1 MSDLFGNTD
10 APAPA
15 PPPGG
20 EWTYLRVAVER
31 GLDQGGAGTG
41 LTYRSAAPVT
51 VGRRVEVPLGRGNTP
66 SAGIVIQAGGT
77 ELLDGFAPAK
87 VKSILRDT
95 GAGLPPGLVELARW
109 MSGYYVC
116 PLGMVLAAMLPAAVK
131 KRTGLR
137 TLVHLDRL
145 AEPDELALVESSK
158 LTKQTL
164 EAWQQIAA
172 LNRSLF
178 PLTPDALAVRITA
191 RTLGPINKLV
201 KLGLLRTIQIEDVR
215 QFGGVETQMSVEQAD
230 PSGGATFLPAS
241 MRPELTAAQSHIVTG
256 IAATLGTFGV
266 HLIRGVTGSGKT
278 EVYLRILESVL
289 ARGQTALVLVP
300 EISLTPQTAGR
311 FVERFRAAGV
321 GVLHS
326 GLSASQRHREWSRAA
341 SGAAR
346 VMVGAR
352 SAIFAPLDKLGLIV
366 VDEEHASD
374 YKQDQLPRYH
384 GRDVAIKRAHM
395 EGIPIILGT
404 ATPSLETWV
413 NAQPTTASRSAHP
426 TSEIPHPTSK
436 YALWELTERV
446 GGGKLPR
453 VELVDLAEERRIRQ
467 QTTGERDAHLHLI
480 GPTLERAIRDTL
492 TAGGQILLLL
502 NRRGYASYIACP
514 DSTCGWVMTCDDCDV
529 KMVQHRV
536 IAGNTPTK
544 GVVRCHHCLAQKLL
558 PEKCPVCEKRV
569 ITLGLG
575 TQGVEQELN
584 HKFGAILGMLDVG
597 IRMSDVKRADKAHS
611 EHPTS
616 DIAHPTS
623 RIVRVDGDTMSSA
636 KDYFSTLARFAT
648 GEIKMLVGTQMI
660 AKGLDFPNVRLVG
673 VINAD
678 TALSLPDFR
687 ASERT
692 FQLVSQ
698 VAGRAGRGS
707 LPGRV
712 IVQSFDTSA
721 PALVHAAAHDF
732 VTFAKEELA
741 TRRESNL
748 PPMSRLARIVVR
760 DEDFNK
766 ADAAAVRLKAALDE
780 ANAARGNKVRMIGP
794 GPCPISRIAGHHRL
808 ELLLFSSSRSAI
820 QDILADARTKG
831 LCKSDAHTAIDID
844 PIALM

>member
-1 MSDLFGNTD
+1 MSDLFGSD
-10 APAPA
+10 DVRQPS

-20 EWTYLRVAVER
+20 AWTYLRVAVER
-31 GLDQGGAGTG
+31 GMDQGGLGTG

-51 VGRRVEVPLGRGNTP
+51 VGRRVEVPLGRGNKP
-66 SAGIVIQAGGT
+66 SAGIVIQQGGT
-77 ELLDGFAPAK
+77 ELLDGFAAGK

-95 GAGLPPGLVELARW
+95 GAGLPPHLVELARW

-116 PLGMVLAAMLPAAVK
+116 PLGMVLSAMLPAAVK

-137 TLVHLDRL
+137 TLVRLERLDAG
-145 AEPDELALVESSK
+145 AEAALLESAK
-158 LTKQTL
+158 PTKQTAECWEL
-164 EAWQQIAA
+164 IVTLGRAV
-172 LNRSLF
+172 F
-178 PLTPDALAVRITA
+178 PLTPDELAVRISA
-191 RTLGPINKLV
+191 RTLGGINKLI
-201 KLGLLRTIQIEDVR
+201 KLGLLRETEVEDVR
-215 QFGGVETQMSVEQAD
+215 QFGGVQTQMSVEQAD
-230 PSGGATFLPAS
+230 PAGGAAFLPS
-241 MRPELTAAQSHIVTG
+241 SIRPELTAAQGRVVSG
-256 IAATLGTFGV
+256 ITATLGGFGV
-266 HLIRGVTGSGKT
+266 HLIRGITGSGKT
-278 EVYLRILESVL
+278 EVYLRVLESVL
-289 ARGQTALVLVP
+289 TRGQTALVLVP

-311 FVERFRAAGV
+311 FVERFRAVGV

-352 SAIFAPLDKLGLIV
+352 SAVFAPLGKLGLIV

-384 GRDVAIKRAHM
+384 GRDVAIKRAQL
-395 EGIPIILGT
+395 EGCPIVLGT

-413 NAQPTTASRSAHP
+413 NATPAVPLRSSLP
-426 TSEIPHPTSK
+426 TSPLPLPTSK

-453 VELVDLAEERRIRQ
+453 VEIVDLAEERRIRQ
-467 QTTGERDAHLHLI
+467 QTTGKRDAHLHLL
-480 GPTLERAIRDTL
+480 GPTLERAITQTL
-492 TAGGQILLLL
+492 RAGGQILLLL

-536 IAGNTPTK
+536 IAGKTLGK

-558 PEKCPVCEKRV
+558 PERCPVCEKRL

-575 TQGVEQELN
+575 TQGVEGELLA
-584 HKFGAILGMLDVG
+584 KFPTMLNE
-597 IRMSDVKRADKAHS
+597 S
-611 EHPTS
+611 TL
-616 DIAHPTS
+616 
-623 RIVRVDGDTMSSA
+623 VRVDGDTMSSA
-636 KDYFSTLARFAT
+636 NDYFATLSRFAS

-698 VAGRAGRGS
+698 VAGRAGRGTM
-707 LPGRV
+707 PGRV
-712 IVQSFDTSA
+712 IVQSFDPSA

-732 VTFAKEELA
+732 VTFATEELL

-748 PPMSRLARIVVR
+748 PPMSRLARIVLR
-760 DEDFNK
+760 DEELAK
-766 ADAAAVRLKAALDE
+766 AEQAATRLKGALDE

-794 GPCPISRIAGHHRL
+794 APCPIARIAGHHRL

-820 QDILADARTKG
+820 QDILADARAKG
-831 LCKSDAHTAIDID
+831 LCKSDAHTAIDVD

>member
-1 MSDLFGNTD
+1 MSDLFGNSET
-10 APAPA
+10 PAPA

-20 EWTYLRVAVER
+20 AWTYLRIAVER

-41 LTYRSAAPVT
+41 LTYRSAEPVT

-77 ELLDGFAPAK
+77 ELLEGFAPAK
-87 VKSILRDT
+87 IKSILRDT
-95 GAGLPPGLVELARW
+95 GTGLPPGLVELARW

-145 AEPDELALVESSK
+145 PEQDELALVESSK

-172 LNRSLF
+172 LDRSLF
-178 PLTPDALAVRITA
+178 PLTADALAVRITA

-201 KLGLLRTIQIEDVR
+201 KLGLLRTVEIEDVR

-230 PSGGATFLPAS
+230 PSGGAAFLPAS
-241 MRPELTAAQSHIVTG
+241 LRPELTAAQSHIVTG
-256 IAATLGTFGV
+256 IAATLGAFGV

-311 FVERFRAAGV
+311 FVERFRSAGV

-413 NAQPTTASRSAHP
+413 NAQPTPAHR
-426 TSEIPHPTSK
+426 TPHPTSK
-436 YALWELTERV
+436 YALWELTDRV

-467 QTTGERDAHLHLI
+467 QTTGKRDAHLHLI

-536 IAGNTPTK
+536 IAGHTPAK

-558 PEKCPVCEKRV
+558 PDKCPVCEKRV

-575 TQGVEQELN
+575 TQGVEQELTK
-584 HKFGAILGMLDVG
+584 KFASQLD
-597 IRMSDVKRADKAHS
+597 
-611 EHPTS
+611 ET
-616 DIAHPTS
+616 TL
-623 RIVRVDGDTMSSA
+623 VRVDGDTMSSA
-636 KDYFSTLARFAT
+636 KDYFSMLARFAS

-698 VAGRAGRGS
+698 VAGRAGRGTI
-707 LPGRV
+707 PGRV
-712 IVQSFDTSA
+712 IVQSFDVNA

-732 VTFAKEELA
+732 VTFARQELE
-741 TRRESNL
+741 TRRESGL

-760 DEDFNK
+760 DEELAK
-766 ADAAAVRLKAALDE
+766 ADAAATRLKSALDE
-780 ANAARGNKVRMIGP
+780 ANTARGNKVRMIGP

-820 QDILADARTKG
+820 QDILADARAKG